1 MDPFLTS
8 YFFAKGIAI
17 GLVAAA
23 PIGPV
28 NILVMQQTLRYGRLN
43 GLLTGAGAM
52 LGDGIFAMVAAFG
65 ISAVS
70 SFIITWAFWIQ
81 ILGASILCVMGI
93 KTFRARPQVAC
104 VDQNLTRW
112 TQTIASTFVLTI
124 TNPMTMLGFAALFAG
139 VGGLGTGDLA
149 SAASIVAGVVSGSA
163 LWWLTISQGVG
174 LIRSRIDEGVF
185 ALINRAS
192 GTMIILFG
200 MAMFIRLAL
209 AGLEQ

>member
-28 NILVMQQTLRYGRLN
+28 NILVMQQTLRHGRVN
-43 GLLTGAGAM
+43 GLLTGLGAV
-52 LGDGIFAMVAAFG
+52 LGDGVFATVAAFG

-70 SFIITWAFWIQ
+70 TFILAWAFWIQ
-81 ILGASILCVMGI
+81 ILGATILCVMGV
-93 KTFRARPQVAC
+93 KTFRARPQIGS
-104 VDQNLTRW
+104 VDKDLTRW
-112 TQTIASTFVLTI
+112 TQTIASTFALTV

-139 VGGLGTGDLA
+139 VGGVGAGDLA

-163 LWWLTISQGVG
+163 LWWLIVSQGVG
-174 LIRSRIDEGVF
+174 LIRSHIDDGVF
-185 ALINRAS
+185 QIINRVS
-192 GTMIILFG
+192 GSMIIFFG
-200 MAMFIRLAL
+200 LAMFIRLGL
-209 AGLEQ
+209 ASPGP